1 MKKFNLEI
9 VVGLFMVAG
18 FVCFAWL
25 SIKLGDIDLLG
36 SDSYQVTARF
46 GSISGLKQGAVV
58 EIAGVKVGSVEQI
71 RLNRETYEAVVSM
84 SIKRDVDLQED
95 SIASIRTA
103 GIIGDRYVAIS
114 PGGSPELI
122 EDGGTIFETESAI
135 NLEELVS
142 KYIFESE

>member
-36 SDSYQVTARF
+36 SDRYEVTARF
-46 GSISGLKQGAVV
+46 GSVSGLKQGAVV
-58 EIAGVKVGSVEQI
+58 EIAGVKVGGVEDI
-71 RLNRETYEAVVSM
+71 LLNRETYEAVVTM
-84 SIKRDVDLQED
+84 RIKRNVDLQED
-95 SIASIRTA
+95 SIASIRTS
-103 GIIGDRYVAIS
+103 GIIGDRYVNIS

-122 EDGGTIFETESAI
+122 QDGGTIFETESAI
-135 NLEELVS
+135 SLEELVS
-142 KYIFESE
+142 KYIFESK